1 MADEAPKIVHRSQ
14 RRKKEKYSD
23 HARPRIKFRAGQLK
37 KIAELEA
44 KLKDPA
50 QIRLTLPYFDLGRTM
65 IMSRNGCTRNTSSY
79 PMTAVFADSH

>member
-1 MADEAPKIVHRSQ
+1 MADEAPKIVRRSQ

-44 KLKDPA
+44 KEGLSNINGKQSPP
-50 QIRLTLPYFDLGRTM
+50 IVSVESVINLGFMAKIVLR
-65 IMSRNGCTRNTSSY
+65 
-79 PMTAVFADSH
+79 